1 MVDRRNV
8 MTSSAHIFYNSKRV
22 ALTLADVARHLRENA
37 PWHVSLTEWSDC
49 GIVIPQLLVHTPTPF
64 LIQIEDDP
72 DWVPGEIQEIIGWEN
87 LDPNGQTAQKIAQYD
102 ARLAI
107 QSTTPDQVINDG
119 SSITVSTLGAAIN
132 PCDADI
138 SDVLML
144 LCRKMDGA
152 IHDCVNGGVT
162 VG

>member
-1 MVDRRNV
+1 MVDRRIA
-8 MTSSAHIFYNSKRV
+8 MTSSAHICYNSKRLG
-22 ALTLADVARHLRENA
+22 LTLSDVARHLRENSS
-37 PWHVSLTEWSDC
+37 WHVSVTEWR
-49 GIVIPQLLVHTPTPF
+49 GYGMVIPQLLVHTPTPF

-72 DWVPGEIQEIIGWEN
+72 DWVPGEIQEIIEWEN
-87 LDPNGQTAQKIAQYD
+87 LDPNAEIAQKIAECD

-119 SSITVSTLGAAIN
+119 SSITVSTLGSAID
-132 PCDADI
+132 PCDPDI

-144 LCRKMDGA
+144 LCRKLEGV

-162 VG
+162 VR